1 MTKTGFYITE
11 DIPPEFSV
19 YDKKIQTLEIGTPG
33 KVGILKIEL
42 ERDEQKNKT
51 IITGQLS
58 QVPLYAQRAIHY
70 DEANPEMAYLFI
82 MSPSGGILQGDRYTM
97 DFTLK
102 KNAIANIATQGA
114 TRIYKM
120 DANYA
125 IQAINISVDENCY
138 LEFIPDQIIPYK
150 SSRYYQRVT
159 MKTHSSATLVYSEVV
174 TPGRVAMGEF
184 FSYDILYLKTIGRTI
199 DGKLQFVDSQL
210 LEPATNNFAKLG
222 ILGEHTIF
230 GSIYI
235 VTPKKFQIE
244 LQEKITSTLKNN
256 SSIQG
261 GCSFLPENSG
271 IIVRIL
277 GNSYDD
283 IRTSIYSI
291 LKIVRKTILNSS
303 FSEIRKS

>member
-1 MTKTGFYITE
+1 MTNTDFYILE
-11 DIPPEFSV
+11 DIPPEFAV
-19 YDKKIQTLEIGTPG
+19 YNEKIKTLGIGTPG
-33 KVGILKIEL
+33 KVGILKIQMEK
-42 ERDEQKNKT
+42 DQQKNKT
-51 IITGQLS
+51 IITDQQS
-58 QVPLYAQRAIHY
+58 KVPLFAQRAIHY

-82 MSPSGGILQGDRYTM
+82 MSPSGGILQGDRYTI

-102 KNAIANIATQGA
+102 KNAIANISTQGA

-125 IQAINISVDENCY
+125 SQTININVEENCY

-150 SSRYYQRVT
+150 HSRYYQRLT

-184 FSYDILYLKTIGRTI
+184 FSYDILYLKTIGKTI

-210 LEPATNNFAKLG
+210 LEPSKNNFAKLG
-222 ILGEHTIF
+222 VLGEHTIF

-235 VTPKKFQIE
+235 MTPQKFQND
-244 LQEKITSTLKNN
+244 LQEMITTALKNN

-261 GCSFLPENSG
+261 GCSFLPDNSG

-283 IRTSIYSI
+283 LRITIYNV

-303 FSEIRKS
+303 FREIRKS

>member
-1 MTKTGFYITE
+1 MTKTDFHIPE
-11 DIPPEFSV
+11 DIPPEFNS
-19 YDKKIQTLEIGTPG
+19 YNEKIQTLGIGTPG
-33 KVGILKIEL
+33 KVGVLKIQM
-42 ERDEQKNKT
+42 ERDQQKNKT
-51 IITGQLS
+51 IITEQLS

-97 DFTLK
+97 DFSLK

-125 IQAINISVDENCY
+125 TQKINISVDENCY

-150 SSRYYQRVT
+150 HSRYFQKVT
-159 MKTHSSATLVYSEVV
+159 MKTHNSATLVYSEVV

-184 FSYDILYLKTIGRTI
+184 FSYDILFLKTIGMAI
-199 DGKLQFVDSQL
+199 DGKLQFIDSQL
-210 LEPATNNFAKLG
+210 LEPRRNDFSKLG
-222 ILGEHTIF
+222 VLGGHTILGSVYVI
-230 GSIYI
+230 
-235 VTPKKFQIE
+235 TPKKYQNE
-244 LQEKITSTLKNN
+244 LQEKITISIKNN

-261 GCSFLPENSG
+261 GCSFLPDNSG

-283 IRTSIYSI
+283 LRISIYNV
-291 LKIVRKTILNSS
+291 LKIVRKAVLNSS
-303 FSEIRKS
+303 FNGIRKS